1 MPITDLTRTD
11 VLTAAPTT
19 TVADL
24 VEAMR
29 ADAADLVVVL
39 EEDRPLGLV
48 TAADLGRAV
57 VAGED
62 LTDATAGDLPSGD
75 PVSVPES
82 VTREDLLAEFTDS
95 EARYVVVVDGEGGFA
110 GVVTR
115 EDLLATYGRELT
127 TILSLFE

>member
-1 MPITDLTRTD
+1 MSITDLTRTD

-19 TVADL
+19 AVADL

-29 ADAADLVVVL
+29 ADDADLVVVL
-39 EEDRPLGLV
+39 EEDRPLGV
-48 TAADLGRAV
+48 VSAADLGRAV

-62 LTDATAGDLPSGD
+62 LTGSTAADLTATD
-75 PVSVPES
+75 PFSVRES
-82 VTREDLLAEFTDS
+82 VAREDLLAEFVDA
-95 EARYVVVVDGEGGFA
+95 EAAYAVVVDDGGRFA

-127 TILSLFE
+127 TILSLFD